1 MRTVRR
7 DPSVNINNVIDV
19 ANIRAELLDVQKR
32 YAALKERLDTER
44 VINVQLIFFET
55 R

>member
-19 ANIRAELLDVQKR
+19 ANVRAELLDVQKR
-32 YAALKERLDTER
+32 YAALKDRLDTETVMTLNR
-44 VINVQLIFFET
+44 VY
-55 R
+55 